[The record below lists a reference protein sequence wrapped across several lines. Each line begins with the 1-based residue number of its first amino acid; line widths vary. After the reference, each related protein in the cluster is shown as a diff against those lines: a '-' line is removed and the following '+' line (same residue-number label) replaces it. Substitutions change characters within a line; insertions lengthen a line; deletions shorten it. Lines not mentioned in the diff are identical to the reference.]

1 MKLRKLK
8 MINNTDI
15 RNNQQ
20 RLIAQTG
27 SDDNQFPLKLF
38 HFDEFNFGA
47 RRILV
52 VIKWFEAR
60 FTDFRQ
66 IMLNNARSCNVIY
79 PTDSFWMYSVINSL
93 ISY

>member
-15 RNNQQ
+15 RNNKQ

-47 RRILV
+47 RRIS
-52 VIKWFEAR
+52 W
-60 FTDFRQ
+60 
-66 IMLNNARSCNVIY
+66 
-79 PTDSFWMYSVINSL
+79 
-93 ISY
+93 

>member
-1 MKLRKLK
+1 

-47 RRILV
+47 RRISWQLSSGL
-52 VIKWFEAR
+52 KQ
-60 FTDFRQ
+60 DLQ
-66 IMLNNARSCNVIY
+66 IFAKLC
-79 PTDSFWMYSVINSL
+79 
-93 ISY
+93 